1 MPLRL
6 SPPVSSSSPLQS
18 IACNLSSSLAALQ
31 ISPSLST
38 LSRPLPE
45 RLIGRSCRQP
55 LLGRSNSKLFNKP
68 PPLFV
73 SAISLHTSASLD
85 ARNKRKPPSNPWYIA
100 KAAEKREKVR
110 ARRNELLQQRKEA
123 APDPVVGHTTPFLE
137 AMDAKPDVMP
147 PIDHLVRPADG
158 QQRQALF
165 EKIVTQERLGRLNH
179 FLQPEELAASLARSK
194 DLEEKPV
201 ASTTEKEIRQAT
213 EMHTKATAA
222 MNRILSLG
230 NGSSRDK
237 TRANKAW
244 CIEKFGRH
252 VTDEMFPK
260 SKYPSL
266 SSNPA
271 TDPVK
276 TPRVGHD
283 TGSSEVQA
291 AFLTLKIRS
300 LAKQLETNTHD
311 KMNKR
316 NLRLMVHK
324 RQKLLKYL
332 KRKER
337 GGERYRYVMESL
349 GLDDNAIMK
358 EVFM

>member
-6 SPPVSSSSPLQS
+6 SSSASSSSIQS
-18 IACNLSSSLAALQ
+18 ITCNLASSLSALQLSSSLG
-31 ISPSLST
+31 T
-38 LSRPLPE
+38 LSRPLE
-45 RLIGRSCRQP
+45 RLISTP
-55 LLGRSNSKLFNKP
+55 LQSLPRRPNSGLLTKP
-68 PPLFV
+68 SLQYA
-73 SAISLHTSASLD
+73 SATFLHTSACLD
-85 ARNKRKPPSNPWYIA
+85 ARRNREPPSNPWATA

-110 ARRNELLQQRKEA
+110 ARRTELQQQRKEA
-123 APDPVVGHTTPFLE
+123 ASDPVVGHTTPFLE

-158 QQRQALF
+158 QPRRALF
-165 EKIVTQERLGRLNH
+165 EKAVAQERLGRLNH
-179 FLQPEELAASLARSK
+179 FLQPEEVVASLARSK
-194 DLEEKPV
+194 DLEEKPA
-201 ASTTEKEIRQAT
+201 ASITEKEIRQAT
-213 EMHTKATAA
+213 EMHLKSTAA
-222 MNRILSLG
+222 INRILSLG
-230 NGSSRDK
+230 NGSSSDK

-244 CIEKFGRH
+244 CIETFGRH
-252 VTDEMFPK
+252 VTDEAFPK

-271 TDPVK
+271 TDPAK
-276 TPRVGHD
+276 TPRVGRD

-291 AFLTLKIRS
+291 ALLTMKIRS

-324 RQKLLKYL
+324 RQKLLRYL

-337 GGERYRYVMESL
+337 GGERYRYVIESL